1 MIKVVVHSRQIL
13 QIKRLLNAA
22 LHEIASSSSLLILNQ
37 IISKVDIVQIAIK
50 NININTQTI
59 EEPVYV

>member
-1 MIKVVVHSRQIL
+1 MIKVVVHSSQIL

-37 IISKVDIVQIAIK
+37 IMSKVDIVQIDIK

>member
-1 MIKVVVHSRQIL
+1 MIKVVVHSSQIL

-22 LHEIASSSSLLILNQ
+22 LHEIAFSSSLLILNQ

>member
-1 MIKVVVHSRQIL
+1 MIKVLVHSSQIL

-22 LHEIASSSSLLILNQ
+22 IHEIASSSSLLILNQ
-37 IISKVDIVQIAIK
+37 IMSKVDIVQIDIK

>member
-37 IISKVDIVQIAIK
+37 IMSKVDIVQIAIK

>member
-1 MIKVVVHSRQIL
+1 MIKVVVHSSQIL
-13 QIKRLLNAA
+13 QIIRLLNAA

-37 IISKVDIVQIAIK
+37 IMSKVDIVQIDIK

>member
-1 MIKVVVHSRQIL
+1 MIKVVVHSSQIL

-22 LHEIASSSSLLILNQ
+22 LHEIASWSSLLILNQ
-37 IISKVDIVQIAIK
+37 IMSKVDIVQIDIK

>member
-1 MIKVVVHSRQIL
+1 MIKVVVHSSQIL

-22 LHEIASSSSLLILNQ
+22 IHEIASSSSSLILNQ